1 MSEDP
6 HLEALRRLAM
16 LMQRYGLSE
25 LDVREGEVRMLLRT
39 PSGEE
44 TAIAPGSARPAP
56 GEAHAPLPPERQHTL
71 VAPLTGTFY
80 RSASP
85 EAPPFVEVGS
95 HVEPG
100 QTVGLIEAMKLF
112 SEVPADC
119 AGTVHAILV
128 QNGSLVQQG
137 EPLMV
142 LLLPE
147 S

>member
-1 MSEDP
+1 
-6 HLEALRRLAM
+6 
-16 LMQRYGLSE
+16 
-25 LDVREGEVRMLLRT
+25 
-39 PSGEE
+39 
-44 TAIAPGSARPAP
+44 
-56 GEAHAPLPPERQHTL
+56 
-71 VAPLTGTFY
+71 
-80 RSASP
+80 
-85 EAPPFVEVGS
+85 VGS